1 MAERRERALRV
12 EIVYALPERQTLL
25 ALYVPAGTTLAGAV
39 SASGITTLHPEID
52 LATAKV
58 GIFGKLAS
66 ADTVLHGGDRVEI
79 YRPLVADPKEA
90 RRARAAKRQD

>member
-39 SASGITTLHPEID
+39 SASGITTLHPV
-52 LATAKV
+52 LVVGCTKV
-58 GIFGKLAS
+58 GIFGKLAT